1 MPEPMDVEKVLE
13 GLSRAISLQAQS
25 VVHMSLLAGS
35 LRGMGALGTKE
46 QLRAFVLA
54 ETEDMV
60 TLTQKASALGG
71 DPVAEVGRIAVDT
84 DPGKALPALLQ
95 HEQEAIAALHAVI
108 PSTGQEARSEALE
121 HLLEHVIM
129 RKQQQVDF
137 LWHASDLP
145 EPLDPVDTD

>member
-1 MPEPMDVEKVLE
+1 MPDPMDVEKVLD
-13 GLSRAISLQAQS
+13 GLNKAICLQAHS
-25 VVHMSLLAGS
+25 MVHMSLLAGS
-35 LRGMGALGTKE
+35 LRGMGALGTKD
-46 QLRAFVLA
+46 QLRAFVIA

-60 TLTQKASALGG
+60 TLTGKASALGG
-71 DPVAEVGRIAVDT
+71 NPVAEVGRIEVET
-84 DPGKALPALLQ
+84 DPAKALPALLQ

-145 EPLDPVDTD
+145 GPLDPVDTD

>member
-1 MPEPMDVEKVLE
+1 MPDPMDVEKVLA
-13 GLSRAISLQAQS
+13 GLNEAICLQARS
-25 VVHMSLLAGS
+25 IVHMSLLAGS
-35 LRGMGALGTKE
+35 LRGMGAVGTKD

-60 TLTQKASALGG
+60 KLTEKASALGG
-71 DPVAEVGRIAVDT
+71 HPVADVGRVEVDT
-84 DPGKALPALLQ
+84 DPGTALPALLR

-121 HLLEHVIM
+121 HLLEHLIM
-129 RKQQQVDF
+129 RKQQQVDY

-145 EPLDPVDTD
+145 EPLDPVDAG